1 MTEKIKIGLLGK
13 GRTGSKV
20 IEVYGAENIIA
31 FDQENPPTL
40 EKLKQADVLI
50 SFLPGEAIFEYID
63 VIIESKVPLAS
74 GGTGFVWPSDINDR
88 LKKNGITWITSSN
101 FAIGMSLV
109 KAMVEQLSKAD
120 VLFDETEYKL
130 HEIHHIYKK
139 DHPSGT
145 GLTMEKWLGHKV
157 SFSHERDGDN
167 PGEHKLTLVTPY
179 EEISIEHKSLDRK
192 IFANGAIWAAKRLLR
207 GDLKPGLH
215 ELSDLTAKEIGL

>member
-1 MTEKIKIGLLGK
+1 MAEKIKIGLLGK

-20 IEVYGAENIIA
+20 IEIYGAENVVA
-31 FDQENPPTL
+31 FDQDNPPTI
-40 EKLKQADVLI
+40 EALKQTNVLI
-50 SFLPGEAIFEYID
+50 SFLPGDAILEYID
-63 VIIESKVPLAS
+63 MIIESRVPLAS
-74 GGTGFVWPSDINDR
+74 GGTGFVWPADIDDR
-88 LKKNGITWITSSN
+88 LKKEGLAWITSSN

-109 KAMVEQLSKAD
+109 KAMVEQLSKAGL
-120 VLFDETEYKL
+120 LFDSPDYKL

-157 SFSHERDGDN
+157 EFSHDRDGDN

-192 IFANGAIWAAKRLLR
+192 IFANGAIWAAKRLLK

-215 ELSDLTAKEIGL
+215 ELSDITAKELGL